1 MKTTLTGAAAVTW
14 ELTHDGKSIAMPEGF
29 TKDGGTCFFMEA
41 GRYTL
46 KGTVE
51 NSGGTGFCEKT
62 VEVLPIGNIA
72 FSLPEYGY
80 TDRAED
86 VKLLTK
92 NDLTGSVIWTL
103 TRDGNS
109 VPMPEGFTRDGGT
122 LSLTEP
128 GKYTLTATLT
138 DAAGKKYTA
147 SQTIAILPVIVPNLT
162 ASAGK
167 AHEDDTV
174 EIGLAVEGGKPA
186 AIRWAL
192 TRDGKEAAVILGG

>member
-1 MKTTLTGAAAVTW
+1 M
-14 ELTHDGKSIAMPEGF
+14 
-29 TKDGGTCFFMEA
+29 
-41 GRYTL
+41 
-46 KGTVE
+46 E
-51 NSGGTGFCEKT
+51 NSGGSAYCEKA
-62 VEVLPIGNIA
+62 VEILPVSDIA

-92 NDLTGSVIWTL
+92 NDLTGSVAWML
-103 TRDGNS
+103 TKDGAS
-109 VPMPEGFTRDGGT
+109 QPLVSFTKDGGT
-122 LSLTEP
+122 LALTEP